1 MPLLATTQLVNARIA
16 ELGQKIAAHLTAAAN
31 AVNQQAQTVMSL
43 SDADLAEWLNE
54 QCEEAETLFAAHA
67 ALGAAINGASHVVV
81 TTLAASNISAPSASV
96 DVRPVPEKLAEHRR
110 EIITTDGVFAVV
122 THPAPKPE
130 PATEEPQP

>member
-67 ALGAAINGASHVVV
+67 ALGAAINGAEIL
-81 TTLAASNISAPSASV
+81 LAPRYYCRHHA
-96 DVRPVPEKLAEHRR
+96 RR
-110 EIITTDGVFAVV
+110 QQYLGAVCQRGRS
-122 THPAPKPE
+122 TGA
-130 PATEEPQP
+130 